1 MSKRIYSLQWSAVEN
16 AQTYRVFRS
25 LTEVGNKQ
33 ELVLTSN
40 RSLELNQYIPGSS
53 DYYYFIKAQATGY
66 QDSDYSTPLRWK
78 TFSISRSVD
87 TGVIETTDDSFVG
100 EGFGYNTGFVAPGG
114 KIFNRAVCLLTIGG
128 IQHPEYI
135 LFLTGDKAFNID
147 IPAEAVT
154 GDIVYSAVV
163 QDEITQLATPTVA
176 MNADGKTLE
185 ITDVENA
192 TSYDVYVDGTMKTNV
207 ASTPNTTTVDLS
219 TLSDISDGTHTVKV
233 KAKADGH
240 IDSEFSNEV
249 SYTKAPAAKQI
260 HITKLFVSNNKV
272 KDTGFTSTYDMK
284 FDGQVTYSDKDL
296 QVIMSR
302 YNITVTLFGVTKQY
316 TPGYHEIPVDITVS
330 NNISIDGSQSGAD
343 SMTDIYFT
351 GTSVPT
357 RYNSNSSF
365 KINYVIT
372 DSLDNA
378 TLNIIQTTS

>member
-135 LFLTGDKAFNID
+135 SFLTGDKAFNID

-163 QDEITQLATPTVA
+163 QDEITQLTTPTIA

-185 ITDVENA
+185 ITDVADA

-219 TLSDISDGTHTVKV
+219 TLSDIADGAHAVKV
-233 KAKADGH
+233 KAKADGY

-249 SYTKAPAAKQI
+249 SYTKTSAPPVYTVTFSSSFTVTGTGYMSGIYYINEAGERTLLPVTENNYTTYQGKTFKASSIADLSGSYDYAQITIDGTQYYNHNWGTPDLPLTLSAPAT
-260 HITKLFVSNNKV
+260 ITNIYSN
-272 KDTGFTSTYDMK
+272 Y
-284 FDGQVTYSDKDL
+284 
-296 QVIMSR
+296 
-302 YNITVTLFGVTKQY
+302 
-316 TPGYHEIPVDITVS
+316 
-330 NNISIDGSQSGAD
+330 
-343 SMTDIYFT
+343 
-351 GTSVPT
+351 
-357 RYNSNSSF
+357 
-365 KINYVIT
+365 
-372 DSLDNA
+372 
-378 TLNIIQTTS
+378 

>member
-135 LFLTGDKAFNID
+135 SFLTGDKAFNID

-163 QDEITQLATPTVA
+163 QDEITQLTTPTIA

-185 ITDVENA
+185 ITDVANA
-192 TSYDVYVDGTMKTNV
+192 TSYDVYVDGTLKTNV
-207 ASTPNTTTVDLS
+207 ASVPNTTTFDLS
-219 TLSDISDGTHTVKV
+219 TLSDIVDGAHTVKV
-233 KAKADGH
+233 KAKASGY

-249 SYTKAPAAKQI
+249 SYTKAPAGYSGT
-260 HITKLFVSNNKV
+260 ITSVAW
-272 KDTGFTSTYDMK
+272 
-284 FDGQVTYSDKDL
+284 
-296 QVIMSR
+296 
-302 YNITVTLFGVTKQY
+302 Y
-316 TPGYHEIPVDITVS
+316 T
-330 NNISIDGSQSGAD
+330 IDGIKPDGTRDTLSVEDSG
-343 SMTDIYFT
+343 
-351 GTSVPT
+351 T
-357 RYNSNSSF
+357 RPCEGYSLYEITYESSISNHKISANKCTYVVNSYNSG
-365 KINYVIT
+365 YVIT
-372 DSLDNA
+372 PLSDGF
-378 TLNIIQTTS
+378 TFTVTR

>member
-40 RSLELNQYIPGSS
+40 RSLELNQYISGSS

-100 EGFGYNTGFVAPGG
+100 EGFGYNTGFVAPEG

-135 LFLTGDKAFNID
+135 SFLTGDKAFNID

-163 QDEITQLATPTVA
+163 QDEITQLATPTIA

-185 ITDVENA
+185 ITDVADA
-192 TSYDVYVDGTMKTNV
+192 TSYDVYVDGTLKTNV
-207 ASTPNTTTVDLS
+207 ASTPNTTKLDLS
-219 TLSDISDGTHTVKV
+219 TLSDIADGAHTVKV
-233 KAKADGH
+233 KAKADGY

-249 SYTKAPAAKQI
+249 SYAKAPAGQK
-260 HITKLFVSNNKV
+260 ITTLSIDDSASFR
-272 KDTGFTSTYDMK
+272 DAWDIYIK
-284 FDGQVTYSDKDL
+284 FDGVASPTNYDARFQNKLVSGESDRIYYNGVWSAEYTDVT
-296 QVIMSR
+296 
-302 YNITVTLFGVTKQY
+302 
-316 TPGYHEIPVDITVS
+316 VDITATQWSAYVAEQQYS
-330 NNISIDGSQSGAD
+330 NKVLPCSTNSQYTKWISTSDNGKLYPIGTDNNKFVIHQPAD
-343 SMTDIYFT
+343 
-351 GTSVPT
+351 
-357 RYNSNSSF
+357 
-365 KINYVIT
+365 
-372 DSLDNA
+372 
-378 TLNIIQTTS
+378 

>member
-87 TGVIETTDDSFVG
+87 VGVIETTDDSFVG
-100 EGFGYNTGFVAPGG
+100 EGFGYNTGFVAPEG

-135 LFLTGDKAFNID
+135 SFLTGDKAFNID

-163 QDEITQLATPTVA
+163 QDEITQLTTPSIA

-192 TSYDVYVDGTMKTNV
+192 TSYDVYVDGTLKTNV
-207 ASTPNTTTVDLS
+207 ARVVSKTITFVGARTDFLGGSETYAKIGSAPTSNNDYQYKYSQGGAYEFTGSVDVYVWGTDGANSGGYAIDSTS
-219 TLSDISDGTHTVKV
+219 QGAIVKV
-233 KAKADGH
+233 NAWSSPAKLTFTE
-240 IDSEFSNEV
+240 SKSLC
-249 SYTKAPAAKQI
+249 
-260 HITKLFVSNNKV
+260 LFQAE
-272 KDTGFTSTYDMK
+272 M
-284 FDGQVTYSDKDL
+284 
-296 QVIMSR
+296 M
-302 YNITVTLFGVTKQY
+302 
-316 TPGYHEIPVDITVS
+316 
-330 NNISIDGSQSGAD
+330 
-343 SMTDIYFT
+343 
-351 GTSVPT
+351 
-357 RYNSNSSF
+357 
-365 KINYVIT
+365 
-372 DSLDNA
+372 
-378 TLNIIQTTS
+378 

>member
-40 RSLELNQYIPGSS
+40 RSLELNQYIPGAS

-100 EGFGYNTGFVAPGG
+100 EGFGYNTGFVAPDG

-135 LFLTGDKAFNID
+135 SFLTGDKAFNID

-163 QDEITQLATPTVA
+163 QDEITQLTTPTIA

-185 ITDVENA
+185 ITDVANA

-207 ASTPNTTTVDLS
+207 ARVVSKTLTFTGGRTDFLGGSETYAKIGSAPTSNNDYQYKYSQGGTYDFTGSVDVYIWGSNGANSGMYELNGTSQTNYVRVNGWNSPAKLTVTES
-219 TLSDISDGTHTVKV
+219 TLICL
-233 KAKADGH
+233 
-240 IDSEFSNEV
+240 
-249 SYTKAPAAKQI
+249 YQ
-260 HITKLFVSNNKV
+260 
-272 KDTGFTSTYDMK
+272 
-284 FDGQVTYSDKDL
+284 
-296 QVIMSR
+296 
-302 YNITVTLFGVTKQY
+302 
-316 TPGYHEIPVDITVS
+316 
-330 NNISIDGSQSGAD
+330 
-343 SMTDIYFT
+343 
-351 GTSVPT
+351 
-357 RYNSNSSF
+357 
-365 KINYVIT
+365 
-372 DSLDNA
+372 A
-378 TLNIIQTTS
+378 TMM